1 MLLRGRR
8 PRASGG
14 HPGWRCCLML
24 QGKSS
29 PRERGSSRVARHGG
43 GDLHVVPAR
52 AGVIH
57 TTPAPVDSGRGR
69 PRASGGH
76 PRSRCA
82 RVTFPLSSPRE
93 RGSSGTRP
101 VHRPRSGV
109 VPARAGVI
117 RNARQQ
123 PEGRRGR
130 PRASGGHPQPS
141 SGPLAP
147 PQSSPR
153 ERGSSLPTGAG
164 GRGRRV
170 VPARAGVIRAAWTWG
185 TPCPRRPRAS
195 GGHPWRRLGGP
206 PSAGSSPRERGS
218 SGGCRGAGPERMVVP
233 ARAGVI
239 PHPCPTVRA
248 IEGRPRASGGHPR
261 RASSPRERGSSRQ
274 PVVVPV
280 PAHVVPAR
288 AGVIRDTEMVLGTIR
303 CRPRA
308 SGGHPTYRKKSGKG
322 IPSSPRERGSSPM
335 TAPFI
340 GRGGVVP
347 ARAGVIRRGAA
358 PAGSWRGRPRASGG
372 HPARRTRN
380 VRNMS
385 SSPRERGSSVR
396 PGPVGGR

>member
-1 MLLRGRR
+1 
-8 PRASGG
+8 
-14 HPGWRCCLML
+14 ML

-248 IEGRPRASGGHPR
+248 IEGRPRASGGHPQYAR
-261 RASSPRERGSSRQ
+261 LL
-274 PVVVPV
+274 
-280 PAHVVPAR
+280 PALHR
-288 AGVIRDTEMVLGTIR
+288 W
-303 CRPRA
+303 
-308 SGGHPTYRKKSGKG
+308 
-322 IPSSPRERGSSPM
+322 
-335 TAPFI
+335 
-340 GRGGVVP
+340 VVP
-347 ARAGVIRRGAA
+347 ARAGVIRRAAGSA
-358 PAGSWRGRPRASGG
+358 PAVVRRPRASGG
-372 HPARRTRN
+372 HPGSLSSFPCPLT
-380 VRNMS
+380 
-385 SSPRERGSSVR
+385 SSPRERGSSAIPKWYWERLDVVPARAGVILHIGRSPGRVYRR
-396 PGPVGGR
+396 PRASGGHPP